1 VAGAQPKSPKAWKTR
16 RDRAKSEGEK
26 PNQTKPNKTLWVISI
41 KIAVGVC
48 VSAGGKRGGSGSK
61 GGVLL
66 RLSAFFLIFFCG
78 ISQILLLG
86 DRVRVQ
92 EQATQRREDQRDQPR
107 KPKKK
112 KRKN

>member
-26 PNQTKPNKTLWVISI
+26 PNQTKQDTLGNIYKNRCWCVCFCGGEKGRVWVERRGSSE
-41 KIAVGVC
+41 V
-48 VSAGGKRGGSGSK
+48 VSLFSS
-61 GGVLL
+61 
-66 RLSAFFLIFFCG
+66 FFCG